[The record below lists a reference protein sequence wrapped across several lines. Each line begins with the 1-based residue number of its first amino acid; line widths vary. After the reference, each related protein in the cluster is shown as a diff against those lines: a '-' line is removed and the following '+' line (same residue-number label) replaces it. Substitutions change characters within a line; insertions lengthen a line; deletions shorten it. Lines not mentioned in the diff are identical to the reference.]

1 MGGRIRITM
10 EACETCKETRVRP
23 EDRLTM
29 SRANRYYVAEDH
41 GWCRELIAEHD
52 TEQEARADAARRSD
66 DSFEEYV
73 EGEAEEMHRFLV
85 LAPVAVY

>member
-1 MGGRIRITM
+1 M
-10 EACETCKETRVRP
+10 ETTFTEAEVAVRP

-52 TEQEARADAARRSD
+52 TEQEARWDASRRSA
-66 DSFEEYV
+66 DSAEEYR
-73 EGEAEEMHRFLV
+73 EGEAEEIHHFLV

>member
-1 MGGRIRITM
+1 M
-10 EACETCKETRVRP
+10 EIKTSTEVSVRP

-41 GWCRELIAEHD
+41 GWCRELIAEHE
-52 TEQEARADAARRSD
+52 TEQEARADAARRSA
-66 DSFEEYV
+66 DSFEEYE
-73 EGEAEEMHRFLV
+73 EGFAKETHRFLV

>member
-1 MGGRIRITM
+1 M
-10 EACETCKETRVRP
+10 ETTFTEAEVAVRP

-52 TEQEARADAARRSD
+52 TEQEARADAARRSA
-66 DSFEEYV
+66 DSFEEYE
-73 EGEAEEMHRFLV
+73 EGEAEGMHRFLV

>member
-1 MGGRIRITM
+1 M
-10 EACETCKETRVRP
+10 ETTFTEAEVAVRP

-29 SRANRYYVAEDH
+29 SQANRYYVAEDH

-52 TEQEARADAARRSD
+52 TEQEARADAARRSA
-66 DSFEEYV
+66 DSFEEYE
-73 EGEAEEMHRFLV
+73 EGEAKEMHRFLV

>member
-1 MGGRIRITM
+1 M
-10 EACETCKETRVRP
+10 ETTFTEAEVAVRP

-52 TEQEARADAARRSD
+52 TEQEARADAARRSA
-66 DSFEEYV
+66 DSFEEYE
-73 EGEAEEMHRFLV
+73 EGEAKEMHRFLV

>member
-1 MGGRIRITM
+1 M
-10 EACETCKETRVRP
+10 ETTFTEAEVAVRP

>member
-1 MGGRIRITM
+1 M
-10 EACETCKETRVRP
+10 EIKTSTEVSVRP

-41 GWCRELIAEHD
+41 GWCRELIAEHG
-52 TEQEARADAARRSD
+52 TEQEARADAERRSA
-66 DSFEEYV
+66 DSMEEYE
-73 EGEAEEMHRFLV
+73 EGVSDETHRFLV